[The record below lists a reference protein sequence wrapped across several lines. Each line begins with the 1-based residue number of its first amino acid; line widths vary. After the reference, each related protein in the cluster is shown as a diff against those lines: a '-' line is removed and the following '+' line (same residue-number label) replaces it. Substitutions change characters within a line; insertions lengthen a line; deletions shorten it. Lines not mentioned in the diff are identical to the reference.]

1 MFTITPCH
9 LQWHRLTLPHQNTH
23 HITTIQ
29 CQNSQMGQQL
39 MFTQLTPELW
49 VSPPSSYNLFLPA
62 SPCLRPALIT
72 ACHPLT
78 SHHRNS
84 AIQLAHTWG
93 NNHKQIR
100 SSFPIYNRL
109 EMVEGLLGR
118 AEYIATSWQ
127 SAWFL
132 DQSDGLAGDPLL

>member
-78 SHHRNS
+78 SHHGNS

-93 NNHKQIR
+93 NNRKQIR
-100 SSFPIYNRL
+100 SSFPIYQLPRD
-109 EMVEGLLGR
+109 GGR
-118 AEYIATSWQ
+118 AIGTCQVYCNVVAVSLVSGPE
-127 SAWFL
+127 
-132 DQSDGLAGDPLL
+132 